1 MPNEQDTTQVEETQ
15 VETEAAQVNGADGTT
30 TENSETSVEENKVD
44 PAEIER
50 LRKEAERIAEL
61 EKERD
66 QARMRANQ
74 LENERKEAEKAERDK
89 LKEGGEW
96 ETLAQRLLRE
106 KEERELADAK
116 RRDEELAEK
125 AERERQEQVNGLRD
139 EVLGEFPE
147 NVQALAKKLDL
158 WWDNAENV
166 PSAQAS
172 LREKLKELQDSLPQ
186 ELGPSHHAN
195 NPLSEPDPEFRE
207 MSLDEMRK
215 ILPKADPR

>member
-50 LRKEAERIAEL
+50 LRKEAERVAEL